1 MYFLRIFINYLN
13 IEMTEKKSISTIFI
27 NKIIEEFNKNEAN
40 INNKLIK
47 PLLNKIYQNIYHYM
61 YFIFIIL
68 LLLLIL
74 LIINYITL
82 LYYIKMINKKLVN
95 LL

>member
-1 MYFLRIFINYLN
+1 MK
-13 IEMTEKKSISTIFI
+13 EKKSITTIFI

-40 INNKLIK
+40 INNQIVK

-61 YFIFIIL
+61 YFIFIVL

-82 LYYIKMINKKLVN
+82 LHYIRIINKIIN
-95 LL
+95 SPS

>member
-1 MYFLRIFINYLN
+1 M
-13 IEMTEKKSISTIFI
+13 EEKKTITTIFI
-27 NKIIEEFNKNEAN
+27 NKLIDEFNKNETN
-40 INNKLIK
+40 INNQIVK

-61 YFIFIIL
+61 YFIFIVL

-82 LYYIKMINKKLVN
+82 LHYIRVINKRL
-95 LL
+95 